1 MKLYREIKASD
12 RLPDVPGYYNVR
24 NTDDPYGRFIQIE
37 YEGEKISGPGWK
49 ITLVWLE
56 PIEITEEEISDII
69 YHEFK
74 HGTSGAFTVSADR
87 SAVTILSK
95 LKGDAI

>member
-1 MKLYREIKASD
+1 MKLYREA
-12 RLPDVPGYYNVR
+12 LPLEICDNKVIWINK
-24 NTDDPYGRFIQIE
+24 FI
-37 YEGEKISGPGWK
+37 
-49 ITLVWLE
+49 V

-87 SAVTILSK
+87 SAATILSK
-95 LKGDAI
+95 LKGE

>member
-1 MKLYREIKASD
+1 MFSEQLSP
-12 RLPDVPGYYNVR
+12 L
-24 NTDDPYGRFIQIE
+24 
-37 YEGEKISGPGWK
+37 
-49 ITLVWLE
+49 WLE
-56 PIEITEEEISDII
+56 LIEITEEEISDII